1 MKSSQGIIAV
11 LLFVVM
17 VFGLTFAMNYLGGLN
32 EVKNP
37 VQNKDNDS
45 TKSSDNADDGSNQEL
60 TFLQKTYPSD
70 GISAIENEYKLG
82 GLQDYLFAHEGLLP
96 LKIGLDSKN
105 CTCTSVLVFEL
116 PAEWLKINNSK
127 DAMGKIN
134 LMKIEEELSKVDVKA
149 NLEKQI
155 TPIPLEK
162 NEQPILKAGS
172 VGWIRLQWK
181 TEKMGPNRLTA
192 NIWMGK
198 KGGGNES
205 RLEALVNVQAALF
218 VNPVELAIDVLSPLV
233 SEKKV
238 AFKCYSSTRKSFDL
252 IVKMTRPRPDE
263 TIIIGKPVPLT
274 IEELKNDEK
283 QFAGAPLLSGY
294 LVPITAS
301 YSVPGGKDLMELGPF
316 TRQIEFIITKNNQK
330 DLESDT
336 RVEAKI
342 TGKVEGEF
350 RILDAEQRGRLSMGV
365 FQRGLGSKKELKIE
379 TDLQGIDLELDIA
392 KTTPYLKVKLVSGWP
407 QDLSGRRTWKY
418 SVEIA
423 PNTVSGPFPRDDE
436 FFRDSSFYLKS
447 QGNSSRSIRI
457 PVEGRADN

>member
-11 LLFVVM
+11 LLFVIM
-17 VFGLTFAMNYLGGLN
+17 VFGLTFAMNYLGGFN
-32 EVKNP
+32 EPKTQ
-37 VQNKDNDS
+37 VQNKDNS
-45 TKSSDNADDGSNQEL
+45 TQKSSDTADDGSNQEL
-60 TFLQKTYPSD
+60 TFLQKVYPAD
-70 GISAIENEYKLG
+70 GINALENEYKMG
-82 GLQDYLFAHEGLLP
+82 GKQDYLFAHEGLLP

-105 CTCTSVLVFEL
+105 CTCTSVLFFEI
-116 PAEWLKINNSK
+116 PTEWLKNNSTN

-134 LMKIEEELSKVDVKA
+134 LLKIEEALAKADVKA
-149 NLEKQI
+149 TLEKQV
-155 TPIPLEK
+155 TPVALEQ
-162 NEQPILKAGS
+162 NEQPVLNGGT

-192 NIWMGK
+192 NMWMGK

-205 RLEALVNVQAALF
+205 RLEALVNVQPALF
-218 VNPVELAIDVLSPLV
+218 VNPVEIALDVLSPLV

-238 AFKCYSSTRKSFDL
+238 AFKCYSSTRKSFDF

-274 IEELKNDEK
+274 NEELKNDEK
-283 QFAGAPLLSGY
+283 QFGGAPLLCGY
-294 LVPITAS
+294 MVPITAS
-301 YSVPGGKDLMELGPF
+301 YTVPGGKDLMELGPF
-316 TRQIEFIITKNNQK
+316 SRQIEFIIIKNNQK

-342 TGKVEGEF
+342 SGKVEGEF

-365 FQRGLGSKKELKIE
+365 FQRGLGAKKELKIE
-379 TDLQGIDLELDIA
+379 TDLQGIALELDIS
-392 KTTPYLKVKLVSGWP
+392 KTTTYLKVKLVPGWP
-407 QDLSGRRTWKY
+407 QDVSGRRTWKY
-418 SVEIA
+418 SIEIA

-447 QGNSSRSIRI
+447 QGNASRSIRV

>member
-11 LLFVVM
+11 LIFGIM
-17 VFGLTFAMNYLGGLN
+17 VFCLTFAMNYLGGLN

-37 VQNKDNDS
+37 IQSKDNS
-45 TKSSDNADDGSNQEL
+45 ITKSSDSTEDGSNQEL
-60 TFLQKTYPSD
+60 TFLQKIYPSD
-70 GISAIENEYKLG
+70 GISALENEFKMG
-82 GLQDYLFAHEGLLP
+82 GMQDYLYTHDGLLP

-105 CTCTSVLVFEL
+105 CTCTSVLLFEL
-116 PAEWLKINNSK
+116 PKDWVKNNSTK
-127 DAMGKIN
+127 DVSGKTN
-134 LMKIEEELSKVDVKA
+134 LLKIEEALSKPDVKSV
-149 NLEKQI
+149 LEKQI
-155 TPIPLEK
+155 TPVALEK
-162 NEQPILKAGS
+162 NEQPVLNSGS

-205 RLEALVNVQAALF
+205 RLEALVNVQAALI
-218 VNPVELAIDVLSPLV
+218 VDPVEIVVDVLSPLV

-238 AFKCYSSTRKSFDL
+238 AFKCYSSTRKSFDF
-252 IVKMTRPRPDE
+252 IVRMTRPRPDE
-263 TIIIGKPVPLT
+263 TIQIGKPIPLT
-274 IEELKNDEK
+274 SEELKNDEK
-283 QFAGAPLLSGY
+283 LFNGTPLLSGY

-316 TRQIEFIITKNNQK
+316 SRQIEFIITKNNQK

-336 RVEAKI
+336 RVETKI

-365 FQRGLGSKKELKIE
+365 FQRALGVKKDLKIE
-379 TDLQGIDLELDIA
+379 TELQGIDLELDLA
-392 KTTPYLKVKLVSGWP
+392 KTTSFLKVKPVPGWP
-407 QDLSGRRTWKY
+407 QDLLGRRTWKY
-418 SVEIA
+418 SIEIS

-447 QGNSSRSIRI
+447 KGNASRSIRI

>member
-17 VFGLTFAMNYLGGLN
+17 VFGLTFAMNYLGGFN

-37 VQNKDNDS
+37 TQNKDNNS
-45 TKSSDNADDGSNQEL
+45 TNSSDNTDDGSNQEL
-60 TFLQKTYPSD
+60 TFLQKIYPSD
-70 GISAIENEYKLG
+70 GISALENEYKMG
-82 GLQDYLFAHEGLLP
+82 GMQDFLFAHEGLLP

-105 CTCTSVLVFEL
+105 CTCTSVLMYEL
-116 PAEWLKINNSK
+116 PSEWLISNLSK
-127 DAMGKIN
+127 
-134 LMKIEEELSKVDVKA
+134 EEELSNNEIKA
-149 NLEKQI
+149 ILEKQI

-162 NEQPILKAGS
+162 NEQPILNAGS

-218 VNPVELAIDVLSPLV
+218 VNPVEIPIDVLSPLV
-233 SEKKV
+233 SEKKI

-263 TIIIGKPVPLT
+263 TVIIGKPVPLT
-274 IEELKNDEK
+274 NEELKIDEK
-283 QFAGAPLLSGY
+283 QFGGAPLLSGY

-316 TRQIEFIITKNNQK
+316 SRQIEFIITKNNQK

-336 RVEAKI
+336 RVEARI

-379 TDLQGIDLELDIA
+379 TDLQGIDLELDIV
-392 KTTPYLKVKLVSGWP
+392 KTTPYLKAKLVSGWP
-407 QDLSGRRTWKY
+407 QDVSGRRTWKY

-447 QGNSSRSIRI
+447 KGNSSRSIRI